1 MEVLYEQHSP
11 VQAASMPSESPLLA
25 QFLWKLVKLVQSIKT
40 KHMQN
45 LSLKN
50 WPYQAAAVDAL
61 TFSSIVITMK

>member
-1 MEVLYEQHSP
+1 MEVYEQHPP
-11 VQAASMPSESPLLA
+11 VQAGNMPSESPLLP

-50 WPYQAAAVDAL
+50 WPYQTAAVDAL